1 MARSLTTVAIDRE
14 QDIVLARQRARE
26 LAALLGLDGQDQAR
40 VATAVSE
47 LARNSFQYA
56 NSGQVQ
62 YFVTSGAEPE
72 LAIRISDHGPG
83 IASLDDVLNGRYV
96 SKTGMGLGIVGARRL
111 MDRFE
116 IESEAGTGTTV
127 TLAKRL
133 TRAPPSDA
141 ELARITGEL
150 ARAQPDAPVR
160 ELQRQNRELMAALE
174 ELHTRRDELAQL
186 NRELEETNRG
196 VLALYAELDER
207 AEELRRSSEA
217 KSGFL
222 SSVSH
227 ELRTPLS
234 SMLALCD
241 LLLGHA
247 DGPLTDEQERQ
258 IVFIRG
264 GAETLLPLVNDLLD
278 LARIEAGKTAVHADT
293 FAIEDLFASLRG
305 MFRPL
310 HSDDRVALVFEPA
323 DHLATIRSDESK
335 VAQVLRN
342 LVSNALR
349 FTQEGEVRVCARLD
363 QEQGT
368 VSFIVADT
376 GIGIAPEDRGRI
388 FEEFEQ
394 VEGPLQS
401 ATRGTGLGL
410 AVSQRLAA
418 VLGGVIRLDSDP
430 GSGSTFTL
438 SIPLTYTDND
448 ATTTVHAS
456 VDGAQASGA
465 PAGGGRAAIVIDD
478 DEMARYLA
486 VHALLSLGFRVTEA
500 GDGATGLKSV
510 QDHVPDLVVLD
521 LKMPGIDG
529 FDVLETLKGEPG
541 TATIPIVV
549 QTGMAL
555 SLSERERLDPAVAV
569 LDKRAD
575 GSEEL
580 TAVIKELLARQAGG
594 QPPTD
599 ADTA

>member
-1 MARSLTTVAIDRE
+1 MARSLTTVAIDHE

-26 LAALLGLDGQDQAR
+26 IAALLGLDRQDQTR

-47 LARNSFQYA
+47 LARNAFQYA
-56 NSGQVQ
+56 RGGQVQ
-62 YFVTSGAEPE
+62 YLVSDGPEPE
-72 LAIRISDHGPG
+72 LAILISDRGPG
-83 IASLDDVLNGRYV
+83 IARLDDVLGGRYE

-116 IESEAGTGTTV
+116 IESETGTGTTV

-133 TRAPPSDA
+133 TRPPPSDA

-150 ARAQPDAPVR
+150 AQAQPDAPIR
-160 ELQRQNRELMAALE
+160 ELQLQNQELMGALE

-196 VLALYAELDER
+196 VVALYAELDER

-234 SMLALCD
+234 SVLALCD
-241 LLLGHA
+241 LLLGRA
-247 DGPLTDEQERQ
+247 DGPLTEEQERQ
-258 IVFIRG
+258 IAYIRV

-278 LARIEAGKTAVHADT
+278 LARIEAGKTVVRANT

-310 HSDDRVALVFEPA
+310 HYDDGVALVFEPA
-323 DHLATIRSDESK
+323 GDMPVISTDESK
-335 VAQVLRN
+335 VAQILRN
-342 LVSNALR
+342 LVSNALK
-349 FTQEGEVRVCARLD
+349 FTPEGEVRVGARLD
-363 QEQGT
+363 EEHET
-368 VSFIVADT
+368 VAFIVADT
-376 GIGIAPEDRGRI
+376 GIGIAPENRARI

-401 ATRGTGLGL
+401 QTRGTGLGL

-418 VLGGVIRLDSDP
+418 VLGGVLSLESAL
-430 GSGSTFTL
+430 GEGSTFRLT
-438 SIPLTYTDND
+438 IPVAY
-448 ATTTVHAS
+448 
-456 VDGAQASGA
+456 SGA
-465 PAGGGRAAIVIDD
+465 GAPPMATDAIDGDSVPGAHAGGGKTAIVIDD

-500 GDGATGLKSV
+500 GDGAAGLRSV
-510 QDHVPDLVVLD
+510 QDHAPDLIVLD
-521 LKMPGIDG
+521 LKMPGVDG
-529 FDVLETLKGEPG
+529 FDVLETLKREPD

-549 QTGMAL
+549 QTGMPL
-555 SLSERERLDPAVAV
+555 SASERERLQPAVAV
-569 LDKRAD
+569 LDKRAE
-575 GSEEL
+575 GSDQL
-580 TAVIKELLARQAGG
+580 SAVIKELLARRSGVSG
-594 QPPTD
+594 
-599 ADTA
+599 